1 MCKLKERKNAKNPL
15 SMVKIGKM
23 QGHGSLAGEKNESP
37 NFREPRALECVSG
50 YGKLEYALF
59 SVFDFGPASV
69 RWPTG
74 QGPIRP
80 FWEKF

>member
-1 MCKLKERKNAKNPL
+1 MWHPCTR
-15 SMVKIGKM
+15 MQKILCQWSNMGKM
-23 QGHGSLAGEKNESP
+23 QGHGSLAGEKNESS
-37 NFREPRALECVSG
+37 NFQEPRALECVSW

-74 QGPIRP
+74 QGPIGP